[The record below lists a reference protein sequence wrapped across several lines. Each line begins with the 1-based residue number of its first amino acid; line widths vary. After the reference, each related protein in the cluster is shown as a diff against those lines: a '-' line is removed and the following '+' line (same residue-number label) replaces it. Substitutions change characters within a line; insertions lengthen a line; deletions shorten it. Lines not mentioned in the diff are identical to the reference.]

1 MNKDRNAMS
10 NASEEL
16 ADLMEKFQARAELL
30 VAQFQ
35 VEATAI
41 AWRIAA
47 EQLSSEMPSIV
58 ASGSLSWEG
67 KPALKAEMTVKS
79 HRINVKNIIRGNG
92 KIGPVRNGV
101 SNSQK
106 ILDVLSK
113 DGPMVMSE
121 LSKRIPGPS
130 NATLRGL
137 LSKMKSER
145 KVHKNDLSM
154 WTLPFQ

>member
-1 MNKDRNAMS
+1 MNNDSNVMS
-10 NASEEL
+10 NASREL
-16 ADLMEKFQARAELL
+16 ADLMERFQAQAEIL
-30 VAQFQ
+30 VTQFQ

-41 AWRIAA
+41 AWKIAA
-47 EQLSSEMPSIV
+47 EQLNSELPSIV
-58 ASGSLSWEG
+58 ASSSLSWNG
-67 KPALKAEMTVKS
+67 KSARKTELTVKS
-79 HRINVKNIIRGNG
+79 PDINTKSIIKGNG
-92 KIGPVRNGV
+92 KIRPVKNGV

-106 ILDVLSK
+106 ILNVLGR

-121 LSKRIPGPS
+121 LAKRIPGPS

-154 WTLPFQ
+154 WTLP

>member
-1 MNKDRNAMS
+1 MS

-41 AWRIAA
+41 AWKIAA
-47 EQLSSEMPSIV
+47 EQLSKEMPSIV

-67 KPALKAEMTVKS
+67 KPAHKAEIAVES
-79 HRINVKNIIRGNG
+79 PRINVKSIIKGNG
-92 KIGPVRNGV
+92 KIRPVKNGV

-106 ILDVLSK
+106 ILNVLGK

-121 LSKRIPGPS
+121 LAKRIPGPS

-145 KVHKNDLSM
+145 KVHKDGLSM
-154 WTLPFQ
+154 WTLP